1 MSAEVLGAIVS
12 RPGDAPISAVGRTL
26 VVREW
31 AETGPSY
38 LHVHREDD
46 EAWHVLEG
54 RLCFRFGDDE
64 VDAPAGTTVFV
75 PAGVPHAYSVLEPSR
90 YLIIMTPRMDQ
101 LIDQLHRLDDS
112 GRLESTLGAFET
124 TLAG

>member
-1 MSAEVLGAIVS
+1 MAAEVLGAIVS

-54 RLCFRFGDDE
+54 RLRFRFGDDE
-64 VDAPAGTTVFV
+64 VDATAGTTVFV
-75 PAGVPHAYSVLEPSR
+75 PAGVPHTYSALEPSR

-101 LIDQLHRLDDS
+101 LIDQLHRLDGS